1 MSEIVSLLENTGAPR
16 HLIDSCKLTNFLDL
30 VARGWLLSNKSI
42 TVAVF
47 DEDDP
52 HAAAVERALDAQAA
66 ATESASPGRGAPK
79 ALDVGALEQKQM
91 SELLEMLEAAGTPSE
106 QIDACFDADSPKQA
120 AISLLRRADA
130 DGGAAS
136 EAASDPAESNDR
148 NACGADEVEIET
160 DRCER
165 VADVVQEKVDESTFT
180 YVQGVPM
187 LLKPFDDKLQRLV
200 PWLKGYVLQREKD
213 WLALP
218 VAQTW
223 DPEVRAARPRAAAK
237 RPGPNQRVA
246 PAHRT
251 PA

>member
-16 HLIDSCKLTNFLDL
+16 HLIDSCKLTNFLGL
-30 VARGWLLSNKSI
+30 VACGRFFSKKS
-42 TVAVF
+42 TAAAVF

-66 ATESASPGRGAPK
+66 ATESASPERGAPK

-130 DGGAAS
+130 DGEAAS
-136 EAASDPAESNDR
+136 EAASNT
-148 NACGADEVEIET
+148 CGADEVEIET

>member
-16 HLIDSCKLTNFLDL
+16 HLIDSCKPTNFLGL
-30 VARGWLLSNKSI
+30 AACGRFFSKKSI
-42 TVAVF
+42 AVAVF

-91 SELLEMLEAAGTPSE
+91 SELLEMLEAAGTPPE

-130 DGGAAS
+130 
-136 EAASDPAESNDR
+136 AESNDR

-237 RPGPNQRVA
+237 RPGPNQRGA